1 MPWVCHQQPTGTTR
15 RLHLLTYTQPKL
27 YVSDTSW
34 NPLFFATLPLSSANI
49 AINKLPWIFKVVY
62 GIVTDAYPLFGWRRK
77 SWMFFGWTAVI
88 FLSFCVAVIGLPS
101 LYPTVFLTFGITVF
115 EVMADVATDSL
126 AVDLSYFEA
135 AEQRGGLQATG
146 YIFRSTGKIV
156 GAILGT
162 YLYNNHYSV
171 VVPNTDDNLILKVAP
186 RYSFPTFAKIGDMFF
201 LQGLIILISL
211 YGFLYPLQEFA
222 SRRPGQVTP
231 SIRNLIW
238 DLWQVLQK
246 RAIWRPMIFLYIFN
260 VLQIPN
266 SSWSNFIVVG
276 LNFTSRDL
284 GYLSLGSSFISL
296 LGYSYFRTFLFD
308 TSWRTIYMTTCTIA
322 LIFTLLEIILVL
334 RINVQLGISDV
345 WFAVGEDL
353 VLTFVEIVHVMPY
366 IILFVMICPE
376 GASVSSSLNTLLK
389 NWYHT

>member
-1 MPWVCHQQPTGTTR
+1 MI
-15 RLHLLTYTQPKL
+15 
-27 YVSDTSW
+27 
-34 NPLFFATLPLSSANI
+34 LSPQFLCSANI

-62 GIVTDAYPLFGWRRK
+62 GIVTDAYPLFGYRRK
-77 SWMFFGWTAVI
+77 SWMFLGWTTVV
-88 FLSFCVAVIGLPS
+88 FLSFCIAVIGLPS

-126 AVDLSYFEA
+126 AVDLSYFES

-162 YLYNNHYSV
+162 YLYNNHYSAAIA
-171 VVPNTDDNLILKVAP
+171 NTDDNLDLVVAT

-201 LQGLIILISL
+201 LQGLIILIAI

-222 SRRPGQVTP
+222 SLRPGQATP
-231 SIRNLIW
+231 SIQNLIW
-238 DLWQVLQK
+238 DLWLVLQK

-260 VLQIPN
+260 VMQIPN

-296 LGYSYFRTFLFD
+296 LGYTFFRTFLFD
-308 TSWRTIYMTTCTIA
+308 TSWRTIYVSTCTVA
-322 LIFTLLEIILVL
+322 LIFTLLEVLLVL

-376 GASVSSSLNTLLK
+376 GMSFSLYNHFV
-389 NWYHT
+389 NYYHE